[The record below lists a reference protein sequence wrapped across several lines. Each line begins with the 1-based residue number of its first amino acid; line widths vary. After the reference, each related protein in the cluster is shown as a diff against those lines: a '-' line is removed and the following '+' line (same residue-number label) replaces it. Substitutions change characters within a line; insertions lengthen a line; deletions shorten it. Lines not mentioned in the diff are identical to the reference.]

1 MKTIT
6 LFFIFVAVLLI
17 AGCAPKAE
25 TNKDMALADS
35 LLTVN
40 INAYNSGDAQKIAD
54 LFADDALMIVNGKS
68 TWTRDS
74 IYAVAKPMAPVI
86 KNFKAYLGPTSVSKD
101 FIQMQKYFTADIVAG
116 DATLKGKGLATL
128 IWKKQ
133 ADNSWKIVLEF
144 ENYDIKTY

>member
-54 LFADDALMIVNGKS
+54 LFADDALMIINGKS

>member
-133 ADNSWKIVLEF
+133 ADNFWKIVLEF